1 MCLCAC
7 SGTHTC
13 FSVKDTDR
21 FSAGGDHS
29 PETFISHYPEREDW
43 REGRR
48 ERQKRT
54 KGKRKRTARIKRTQ
68 ESVGRDKSK
77 NKRKTENDDEMTS
90 RSDRN

>member
-1 MCLCAC
+1 MCFC
-7 SGTHTC
+7 
-13 FSVKDTDR
+13 VKDTDR

-29 PETFISHYPEREDW
+29 PETFISHYPEREGW
-43 REGRR
+43 RKREGRR

-68 ESVGRDKSK
+68 ESGGRDKRK

>member
-29 PETFISHYPEREDW
+29 PETFISHYPEREGW
-43 REGRR
+43 
-48 ERQKRT
+48 
-54 KGKRKRTARIKRTQ
+54 RKREK
-68 ESVGRDKSK
+68 
-77 NKRKTENDDEMTS
+77 KRKTEEDKGKEKKNDEDQKDTGE
-90 RSDRN
+90 RG